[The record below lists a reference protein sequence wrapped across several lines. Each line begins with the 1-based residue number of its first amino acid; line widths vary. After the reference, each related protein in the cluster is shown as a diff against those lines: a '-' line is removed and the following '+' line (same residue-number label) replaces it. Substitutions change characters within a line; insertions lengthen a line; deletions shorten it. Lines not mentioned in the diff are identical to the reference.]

1 MDNEPP
7 QIDGRRYRGAL
18 LGLAVGDALGTTV
31 EFSPPG
37 SFEPVADLTGGG
49 PFGLPAGAWTDDT
62 SMALCL
68 ADSLIQLEEFDPVD
82 QLNRYVRWWRE
93 GYNSSTGACF
103 DIGGST
109 RAALS
114 RFERTGEPYPGDA
127 DINAA
132 GNAPIMRLA
141 PVPLAYASLPEQAF
155 EYAALSA
162 RTTHG
167 DPRAIDASRFFAWLM
182 VAAVAGLDKDLVL
195 GDACHDVI
203 PGMKVPVLEGLAPL
217 HPEIEE
223 VAAGSYKRR
232 QPPEVKGSGFIV
244 RSLEAA
250 LWALYNTETW
260 EEGAL
265 AAVNLGDD
273 ADTTAAI
280 YGQLAGAIYGP
291 EAIPERWL
299 DKLVWR
305 ELIEDRAHTLFK
317 LTIRHSR
324 RAAGEDPDT
333 VPASSISR
341 LHRKG
346 VEGDVPNTL

>member
-1 MDNEPP
+1 M
-7 QIDGRRYRGAL
+7 

-31 EFSPPG
+31 EFRAPG
-37 SFEPVADLTGGG
+37 TFEPVTDLVGGG

-68 ADSLIQLEEFDPVD
+68 AESLIELEAFDPVD
-82 QLNRYVRWWRE
+82 QLSRYVLWWRK
-93 GYNSSTGACF
+93 GYNSSTGSCF

-127 DINAA
+127 DPQAA

-141 PVPLAYASLPEQAF
+141 PVPLAYASRPQQAF

-167 DPRAIDASRFFAWLM
+167 DPRAIDAARLLAWLI
-182 VAAVAGLDKDLVL
+182 VAAVAGLDKETVL
-195 GDACHDVI
+195 GEACHPVI

-223 VAAGSYKRR
+223 IAAGSYKRR
-232 QPPEVKGSGFIV
+232 QPPEIKGTGFVV

-273 ADTTAAI
+273 ADTTAAV

-299 DKLVWR
+299 EKLVMR
-305 ELIEDRAHTLFK
+305 EELEDLAHTLFK

-324 RAAGEDPDT
+324 GAAGEDPDN
-333 VPASSISR
+333 VPASSIPR
-341 LHRKG
+341 LDEKG
-346 VEGDVPNTL
+346 VEGDVPNRL

>member
-1 MDNEPP
+1 MNRPP
-7 QIDGRRYRGAL
+7 VIQGRRYRGAL
-18 LGLAVGDALGTTV
+18 LGLAVGDALGTAV
-31 EFSPPG
+31 EFRSPG
-37 SFEPVADLTGGG
+37 TFEPVTDLVGGG
-49 PFGLPAGAWTDDT
+49 LFDLPPGAWTDDT

-68 ADSLIQLEEFDPVD
+68 ADSLIELEEFDPVD
-82 QLNRYVRWWRE
+82 QLTRYARWWRE
-93 GYNSSTGACF
+93 GYNSSTGECF

-127 DINAA
+127 DPEAA

-141 PVPLAYASLPEQAF
+141 PVPLAYASLPAKAF

-167 DPRAIDASRFFAWLM
+167 DQRAIDAARFLAWLTI
-182 VAAVAGLDKDLVL
+182 AAVCGMDKETVL
-195 GDACHDVI
+195 GEACHQVI

-223 VAAGSYKRR
+223 VAAGSYKHR
-232 QPPEVKGSGFIV
+232 QPPEIKGTGFVV

-273 ADTTAAI
+273 ADTTGAI

-291 EAIPERWL
+291 EAVPERWL
-299 DKLVWR
+299 EKLVMR
-305 ELIEDRAHTLFK
+305 EEIQDCAHSLFK

-324 RAAGEDPDT
+324 RAADKTPDI
-333 VPASSISR
+333 VRAASINPKFTGAGG
-341 LHRKG
+341 L
-346 VEGDVPNTL
+346 L